1 MSVFSKRFTS
11 VAAAVAVIA
20 SLAVAS
26 PVAGAVQKFGKTY
39 TVTATVKGGKNL
51 TVLLVSGTGRLLASQ
66 AVKSASQKITL
77 KAKGTGA
84 IGGTTLQLV
93 SGKDA
98 SAKGKYFGPVVLANN
113 SKTAAKSNI
122 VYTRLKQTAAASVK
136 LGTVTIKKVPGTTQ
150 QGYAVTSTKSSAA
163 DTTTAGA
170 VKASRGKPLGVGT
183 YGKTANKPVTKS
195 GVWATALGDPC
206 SNPGT
211 PTCSPQGIEVAG
223 PQGPP
228 NPPPGGQPGGQPGA
242 NKAVDKDETLGGDA
256 DDDGIPNAFDVND
269 DGDDQVDSA
278 DTTTPAPKV
287 AADNGT
293 TTCGAVDFKIFT
305 NYKATQ
311 GGFAGTLNAYGEGP
325 FKADTTNIASTITK
339 TMSMVFSPIASVCD
353 SAVTRTFL
361 KGVGV
366 SYAPSEYQE
375 LTKTCGTGDYQWL
388 IGAGKMCGTDASGY
402 PFGPSHNFTAT
413 DLPSGQDTFSMKVE
427 TADGKKYEFTSSPGF
442 VFVTHPMFIAYGTD
456 GTSYTDINYA
466 NPTSGPEGAR
476 ITEPTINVKST
487 DSLYLKVYR
496 PQRLAIDG
504 ETGTFYDLAGFKFT
518 PDIPNGNPSVGK
530 CDLLTSKDEEMA
542 SDKPIDAVN
551 PPVMTLKWDIG
562 AKCYGVAPKNIPW
575 SAGPADFDIQVEP
588 SGPGGNSAQ
597 KIRITYIS

>member
-1 MSVFSKRFTS
+1 MSVFSKRFIS

-20 SLAVAS
+20 SLTIAS

-39 TVTATVKGGKNL
+39 TVTATVKGGRNL

-98 SAKGKYFGPVVLANN
+98 SAKGKYFGPVVLANK
-113 SKTAAKSNI
+113 SKTAAQSNI
-122 VYTRLKQTAAASVK
+122 VYTKLKQTAAASVK

-228 NPPPGGQPGGQPGA
+228 NPPPGGQPGGQPGT

-269 DGDDQVDSA
+269 DGDAVLDSA
-278 DTTTPAPKV
+278 DTTTPAPKA

-293 TTCGAVDFKIFT
+293 TTCGAVDFNIFT

-311 GGFAGTLNAYGEGP
+311 GGFAGTLNAYGEGA
-325 FKADTTNIASTITK
+325 FKAEPANIASTITK
-339 TMSMVFSPIASVCD
+339 TMSMVFSPITSVCD

-402 PFGPSHNFTAT
+402 SFGSTYNFTAT

-427 TADGKKYEFTSSPGF
+427 TADGKKYEFASSPGF

-466 NPTSGPEGAR
+466 NPTIGPEGAR

-487 DSLYLKVYR
+487 DTLYLKVYR

-562 AKCYGVAPKNIPW
+562 AKCYTPKSYGWPV
-575 SAGPADFDIQVEP
+575 GPADFDIQVQP